1 MPQQGNLLPTPG
13 TRGSAAEQRRSPR
26 IPLWLGAIELVLFVV
41 LRLYVGII
49 VFLLPWRPIWS
60 DNSLLNHW
68 PLLATILTSGA
79 VRGIVSGL
87 GLLNIWIAITAI
99 FRHRVTRY

>member
-1 MPQQGNLLPTPG
+1 MAQQGNLYSPPD
-13 TRGSAAEQRRSPR
+13 TRGSATEQRRSPR

-60 DNSLLNHW
+60 DNSLLNRW
-68 PLLATILTSGA
+68 TLLGTILTSGA
-79 VRGIVSGL
+79 VRGIISGL